1 MNDTPDVTPEH
12 GLKSYLFIGLSA
24 TVLIALIWS
33 SIYYKIQQ
41 ELETELAVIDRVTL
55 NLSRVFEEHTVRT
68 LQGIDQSALFLRYQ
82 YEKVGDKISIAEHLK
97 EGMFQMRLFNQ
108 MGIMNEHGILT
119 HSSVDQGI
127 GIDLSDREHFKV
139 HIPADTEKIF
149 ISKPVLGR
157 ASGKWSLQISRRIN
171 KKDGSFGGVVVV
183 SLDPDYLTSFYRQ
196 IDIGKTGI
204 VALSGADG
212 VVRARRIGNEV
223 SYGQDLSQSP
233 IIKKAL
239 IDGVGTAV
247 NVSAIDGVRRRYGY
261 RKVHDYPLWVFVAVG
276 EEEALTEANS
286 RRRIY
291 LAFGGLLSILIA
303 GFALAVTQILR
314 RQVRIATQFRLSQEQ
329 AEVANL
335 AKSQFLATMSH
346 EIRTPLN
353 GILGMAQVLM
363 DDKMGDEQRRDYARI
378 ILNSGQTL
386 LTLLNDVLDLSKV
399 EAGKIELSNTVFE
412 AKQLVEET
420 TRLFALSAEE
430 KGLSIEAKWKG
441 PPGER
446 YEADAVRLRQMLS
459 NLINNAIKFTNQ
471 GFVHV
476 EAFVVGQDDQ
486 QAMLEFSVS
495 DSGIGISPEKQAGL
509 FHPFSQ
515 VDGSTTREY
524 GGTGLGLSIIH
535 RLAHLMGGTVGVE
548 SQPGQGSRFWFRVRV
563 DIRKGKQGSDTQEIP
578 ASVGQSDSLMRTGQV
593 MLVEDNVVNRKV
605 AEFLLKKLGLEFL
618 SVENGQE
625 AVNALRNGARPNLI
639 LMDMQM
645 PVMDGVT
652 ATEHIRAMEAQ
663 AGTGRLPIIAL
674 TANAFEDD
682 RQRCREAGMDDFITK
697 PINMEA
703 LKAVIAKWI
712 NTTGA

>member
-1 MNDTPDVTPEH
+1 MTGVQTC
-12 GLKSYLFIGLSA
+12 
-24 TVLIALIWS
+24 ALP
-33 SIYYKIQQ
+33 
-41 ELETELAVIDRVTL
+41 
-55 NLSRVFEEHTVRT
+55 
-68 LQGIDQSALFLRYQ
+68 
-82 YEKVGDKISIAEHLK
+82 IS
-97 EGMFQMRLFNQ
+97 
-108 MGIMNEHGILT
+108 
-119 HSSVDQGI
+119 
-127 GIDLSDREHFKV
+127 
-139 HIPADTEKIF
+139 
-149 ISKPVLGR
+149 
-157 ASGKWSLQISRRIN
+157 
-171 KKDGSFGGVVVV
+171 
-183 SLDPDYLTSFYRQ
+183 
-196 IDIGKTGI
+196 GI

-399 EAGKIELSNTVFE
+399 EAGKMELSNTVFE

-548 SQPGQGSRFWFRVRV
+548 SQ
-563 DIRKGKQGSDTQEIP
+563 TQ
-578 ASVGQSDSLMRTGQV
+578 
-593 MLVEDNVVNRKV
+593 
-605 AEFLLKKLGLEFL
+605 LG
-618 SVENGQE
+618 
-625 AVNALRNGARPNLI
+625 
-639 LMDMQM
+639 
-645 PVMDGVT
+645 
-652 ATEHIRAMEAQ
+652 
-663 AGTGRLPIIAL
+663 
-674 TANAFEDD
+674 
-682 RQRCREAGMDDFITK
+682 
-697 PINMEA
+697 
-703 LKAVIAKWI
+703 
-712 NTTGA
+712 

>member
-1 MNDTPDVTPEH
+1 
-12 GLKSYLFIGLSA
+12 
-24 TVLIALIWS
+24 
-33 SIYYKIQQ
+33 
-41 ELETELAVIDRVTL
+41 
-55 NLSRVFEEHTVRT
+55 
-68 LQGIDQSALFLRYQ
+68 
-82 YEKVGDKISIAEHLK
+82 
-97 EGMFQMRLFNQ
+97 
-108 MGIMNEHGILT
+108 
-119 HSSVDQGI
+119 
-127 GIDLSDREHFKV
+127 
-139 HIPADTEKIF
+139 
-149 ISKPVLGR
+149 
-157 ASGKWSLQISRRIN
+157 
-171 KKDGSFGGVVVV
+171 
-183 SLDPDYLTSFYRQ
+183 
-196 IDIGKTGI
+196 
-204 VALSGADG
+204 
-212 VVRARRIGNEV
+212 
-223 SYGQDLSQSP
+223 
-233 IIKKAL
+233 
-239 IDGVGTAV
+239 
-247 NVSAIDGVRRRYGY
+247 
-261 RKVHDYPLWVFVAVG
+261 
-276 EEEALTEANS
+276 
-286 RRRIY
+286 
-291 LAFGGLLSILIA
+291 
-303 GFALAVTQILR
+303 
-314 RQVRIATQFRLSQEQ
+314 
-329 AEVANL
+329 
-335 AKSQFLATMSH
+335 
-346 EIRTPLN
+346 
-353 GILGMAQVLM
+353 
-363 DDKMGDEQRRDYARI
+363 
-378 ILNSGQTL
+378 
-386 LTLLNDVLDLSKV
+386 
-399 EAGKIELSNTVFE
+399 
-412 AKQLVEET
+412 
-420 TRLFALSAEE
+420 
-430 KGLSIEAKWKG
+430 
-441 PPGER
+441 
-446 YEADAVRLRQMLS
+446 
-459 NLINNAIKFTNQ
+459 
-471 GFVHV
+471 
-476 EAFVVGQDDQ
+476 
-486 QAMLEFSVS
+486 MLEFSVS

>member
-1 MNDTPDVTPEH
+1 
-12 GLKSYLFIGLSA
+12 
-24 TVLIALIWS
+24 
-33 SIYYKIQQ
+33 
-41 ELETELAVIDRVTL
+41 
-55 NLSRVFEEHTVRT
+55 
-68 LQGIDQSALFLRYQ
+68 
-82 YEKVGDKISIAEHLK
+82 
-97 EGMFQMRLFNQ
+97 
-108 MGIMNEHGILT
+108 
-119 HSSVDQGI
+119 
-127 GIDLSDREHFKV
+127 
-139 HIPADTEKIF
+139 
-149 ISKPVLGR
+149 
-157 ASGKWSLQISRRIN
+157 
-171 KKDGSFGGVVVV
+171 V

-399 EAGKIELSNTVFE
+399 EAGKMELSNTVFE

>member
-399 EAGKIELSNTVFE
+399 EAGKMELSNTVFE

>member
-1 MNDTPDVTPEH
+1 
-12 GLKSYLFIGLSA
+12 
-24 TVLIALIWS
+24 
-33 SIYYKIQQ
+33 
-41 ELETELAVIDRVTL
+41 LETELAVIDRVTL

-399 EAGKIELSNTVFE
+399 EAGKMELSNTVFE